1 VYRFPGQGGDRFP
14 RDVPVAETIPRVAS
28 VDVDPFPQGPLDSD
42 GDGIPD
48 LRDSCPTTPRGT
60 PVDTEGCAIFNGAI
74 EGVNFETN
82 SDKLTSEALAVLSG
96 VAGTLREYPDV
107 SVTIE
112 AHTDNRGNASDNLL
126 LSKRRAISVAR
137 FLVDQGISGSRLKP
151 QAFGESNPRT
161 SNATAEGRA
170 ANRRV
175 EFSAL

>member
-112 AHTDNRGNASDNLL
+112 AHTDNRGNAS
-126 LSKRRAISVAR
+126 RY
-137 FLVDQGISGSRLKP
+137 LVDQGISGSRLKP